1 MLGVLLSLAL
11 QAQPGGLP
19 PPPVT
24 PEPAV
29 YLPVRVESTVH
40 ALEAEAGKPMPEPL
54 QLILVDE
61 HTLRVQVVV
70 GHDQLEQVNAPRISA
85 WQSGDDLQIVVPLAS
100 RAASPF
106 EPHCCATQSLVDLL
120 VTLPANLPEQVTV
133 RRERAQT
140 EIIGE
145 ERLVPER

>member
-1 MLGVLLSLAL
+1 MLGVLLLLAL
-11 QAQPGGLP
+11 QSQPGALP
-19 PPPVT
+19 SPPVT

-29 YLPVRVESTVH
+29 YLPVRVENTVR
-40 ALEAEAGKPMPEPL
+40 AVVARAGESMPEPL

-70 GHDQLEQVNAPRISA
+70 GHDELEQVDASRISA
-85 WQSGDDLQIVVPLAS
+85 WQSGNDLQIVVPLAS

-106 EPHCCATQSLVDLL
+106 EPHCCTTQSLVDLL

-140 EIIGE
+140 EILGE

>member
-1 MLGVLLSLAL
+1 MLGVLLLLAL
-11 QAQPGGLP
+11 QALPGGLP
-19 PPPVT
+19 PPVAPDPV
-24 PEPAV
+24 V
-29 YLPVRVESTVH
+29 YLPVRVQSAVQ
-40 ALEAEAGKPMPEPL
+40 AVDADADDSLPEPL

-61 HTLRVQVVV
+61 HTLRVQVVID
-70 GHDQLEQVNAPRISA
+70 HDQLEQVNVPRISA
-85 WQSGDDLQIVVPLAS
+85 WQSGEDLQIVVPLAS

-106 EPHCCATQSLVDLL
+106 EPRCCTTRSLVDLL
-120 VTLPANLPEQVTV
+120 VTLPAGLPEQVTV

>member
-1 MLGVLLSLAL
+1 MLGVLLLFAL
-11 QAQPGGLP
+11 QAQPGSLP
-19 PPPVT
+19 APPLT
-24 PEPAV
+24 PGPAM
-29 YLPVRVESTVH
+29 YLPVRVESAVQ
-40 ALEAEAGKPMPEPL
+40 AMDADAGEGLPEPL

-70 GHDQLEQVNAPRISA
+70 NHDQLEQVDAPRISA

-106 EPHCCATQSLVDLL
+106 EPRCCAAQSLVDLL
-120 VTLPANLPEQVTV
+120 VTLPGKLPEQVTV

-140 EIIGE
+140 EVIGE

>member
-1 MLGVLLSLAL
+1 MLGVLLLLAL
-11 QAQPGGLP
+11 QAQPGDLP
-19 PPPVT
+19 PLPVT

-29 YLPVRVESTVH
+29 YLPVRVESAVH
-40 ALEAEAGKPMPEPL
+40 AVEADAGEPMPEPL

-70 GHDQLEQVNAPRISA
+70 DHDELEQVNAPRISA
-85 WQSGDDLQIVVPLAS
+85 WQSGNDLQIVVPLAS

-106 EPHCCATQSLVDLL
+106 ESRCCAAQSLVDLL
-120 VTLPANLPEQVTV
+120 VTLPADLPEQVTV